1 MNMVN
6 FKIDGIPVSVPAGTT
21 ILEAAKQAGIKIP
34 TLCYMKDINEIGA
47 CRMCVVEAGGRA
59 LQAACVYPVE
69 ALPKNRVTGEV
80 VEVKTNTPAIR
91 KARRVNLELLLSN
104 HDKRCLSCVRS
115 TNCEL
120 QALCREYGVEDE
132 ARFAGPMTETEVDNS
147 SVAIVRNNAK
157 CVLCRRCVAVCNKVQ
172 SVGVIGPVKRGFKT
186 QILPAWNMGLAETG
200 CINCG

>member
-91 KARRVNLELLLSN
+91 KARAA
-104 HDKRCLSCVRS
+104 CVPPTAS
-115 TNCEL
+115 
-120 QALCREYGVEDE
+120 
-132 ARFAGPMTETEVDNS
+132 
-147 SVAIVRNNAK
+147 
-157 CVLCRRCVAVCNKVQ
+157 CRRCAASMALRTK
-172 SVGVIGPVKRGFKT
+172 
-186 QILPAWNMGLAETG
+186 PASPAP
-200 CINCG
+200 

>member
-80 VEVKTNTPAIR
+80 GHRHFYELPELRTRPRSARPA
-91 KARRVNLELLLSN
+91 A
-104 HDKRCLSCVRS
+104 
-115 TNCEL
+115 
-120 QALCREYGVEDE
+120 
-132 ARFAGPMTETEVDNS
+132 
-147 SVAIVRNNAK
+147 
-157 CVLCRRCVAVCNKVQ
+157 
-172 SVGVIGPVKRGFKT
+172 
-186 QILPAWNMGLAETG
+186 
-200 CINCG
+200 

>member
-59 LQAACVYPVE
+59 LQAACLYAVV
-69 ALPKNRVTGEV
+69 ALRINRVTGEV

-120 QALCREYGVEDE
+120 QALCREYG
-132 ARFAGPMTETEVDNS
+132 
-147 SVAIVRNNAK
+147 
-157 CVLCRRCVAVCNKVQ
+157 
-172 SVGVIGPVKRGFKT
+172 
-186 QILPAWNMGLAETG
+186 
-200 CINCG
+200 